1 VKKLS
6 KEKTI
11 LLMDLRGQDV
21 SSPHSVRQ
29 PREEKKARKI
39 RKPLNNSNIK
49 NARYTVVIR

>member
-1 VKKLS
+1 VS